1 MIIVESEEP
10 SEEEPEVCESGKI
23 FMNLLE
29 KWRENIFIL
38 NSIGSS
44 EYESAISETIECETG
59 MNDFKN
65 EQNLGPLILNK

>member
-1 MIIVESEEP
+1 MKVVRSLWIYWKNEELH
-10 SEEEPEVCESGKI
+10 K
-23 FMNLLE
+23 
-29 KWRENIFIL
+29 REHIYILNFIKV

-65 EQNLGPLILNK
+65 EQNLGPLVLNK